1 MRMFVPITRLHVQS
15 ARSSRSAALVLG
27 LNLLACESEPEP
39 DAADTTSD
47 APACS
52 VPDPGPAPIRRLT
65 RVEYNNTVYQ
75 LLGDTNNVADQ
86 FPADE
91 EAGGFDNQAAVL
103 VVSPL
108 LAEHYM
114 SAAEQLATTHTP
126 ALMMQ
131 MPNCQGGNIDDVACE
146 ADAGSFIR
154 SFGKRSY
161 RRPLTDDEVLEH
173 LAVFREGTM
182 LGDDGY
188 SPSTGVEMVVQMML
202 QSPHFL
208 YRVEFG
214 MAEPEADDV
223 VPLTSYEIA
232 SRLSYL
238 LWNTMPDTALFEAA
252 DADQLRTPEQ
262 IEYQARRM
270 LETPRAREAVK
281 NFHRQWLHLDDIEP
295 RILASGK
302 NLDIYP
308 DYYDGLPML
317 WRRETEA
324 FIDYAVF
331 EQDANVTELFTAPY
345 TMMNSELAD
354 FYGMTGPEGIEF
366 ARVDLDPSRYAGFLT
381 HAGLLALLAK
391 PDRSSPIHRGKFV
404 REFLLCQPP
413 PPPPDIVPEPPSVD
427 ETKTTREQFS
437 QHSEDALCEGCHR
450 LMDPIGFGFEH
461 FDGIGRYREVEW
473 AGLEID
479 ARGELNNTDV
489 DGPYNG
495 VVELAERLASS
506 DQVKACVVTQWFRF
520 AYGRSET
527 EADECSMQ
535 DVQAAFAAA
544 DYDIK
549 ELIVTLTLTDAFRY
563 RHSVQ
568 SETP

>member
-1 MRMFVPITRLHVQS
+1 MRMVVPTTRHHTQS
-15 ARSSRSAALVLG
+15 AGVSLSAALVLG
-27 LNLLACESEPEP
+27 LGLLGCQPEPEP
-39 DAADTTSD
+39 GQDDAASD
-47 APACS
+47 EPACAA
-52 VPDPGPAPIRRLT
+52 PDPGPAPIRRLT

-75 LLGDTNNVADQ
+75 LLGDTNHVANQ
-86 FPADE
+86 FPPDE

-114 SAAEQLATTHTP
+114 SAAEQLAATHTP
-126 ALMMQ
+126 ALMQ
-131 MPNCQGGNIDDVACE
+131 QLPDCQGAGTDDVACE
-146 ADAGSFIR
+146 ADADAFIR
-154 SFGKRSY
+154 SFGKRAY

-173 LAVFREGTM
+173 LEVFREGTM
-182 LGDDGY
+182 LGDTGY
-188 SPSTGVEMVVQMML
+188 SPSTGIEMVVQMLL

-214 MAEPEADDV
+214 MAEPESGDV
-223 VPLTSYEIA
+223 VALTPYEIA

-238 LWNTMPDTALFEAA
+238 LWNTMPDATLFEAA

-262 IEYQARRM
+262 IELQARRM

-295 RILASGK
+295 QILASGK

-308 DYYDGLPML
+308 DYYAGLPML
-317 WRRETEA
+317 WRQETEA

-331 EQDANVTELFTAPY
+331 EQDANVTELFTASY

-354 FYGMTGPEGIEF
+354 FYGTTGPAGIEF
-366 ARVDLDPSRYAGFLT
+366 TRVDLDPSRYAGFLT

-404 REFLLCQPP
+404 REFLFCQPP
-413 PPPPDIVPEPPSVD
+413 PPPPDVVPEAPNVD
-427 ETKTTREQFS
+427 ETQTTREQFS
-437 QHSEDALCEGCHR
+437 QHSEDQLCEGCHR

-461 FDGIGRYREVEW
+461 FDGIGRYRETEW

-489 DGPYNG
+489 DGPYDG
-495 VVELAERLASS
+495 VVELAERLSGS
-506 DQVKACVVTQWFRF
+506 DQVKSCVVTQWFRF

-527 EADECSMQ
+527 DADSCSMQ
-535 DVQAAFAAA
+535 DVHAAFVAA

-549 ELIVTLTLTDAFRY
+549 ELIVALTLTDAFRY

-568 SETP
+568 PETP